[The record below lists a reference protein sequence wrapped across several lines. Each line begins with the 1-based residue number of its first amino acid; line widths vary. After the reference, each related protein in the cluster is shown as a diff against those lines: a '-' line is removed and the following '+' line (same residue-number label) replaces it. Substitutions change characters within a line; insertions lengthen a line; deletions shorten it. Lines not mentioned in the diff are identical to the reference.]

1 MAFDSFSI
9 QTKERMCFLDITQKV
24 REIVLREGIAEGV
37 CTVFVPHTTAGITIN
52 EAADPDVVRDIRMM
66 LAKLVPENENFR
78 HAEGNSDA
86 HICASLMGSSVS
98 IPITRGRMT
107 FGTWQGIFF
116 CEFDG
121 PRTRSVHVQVH
132 G

>member
-9 QTKERMCFLDITQKV
+9 QTKERMCFIDITQKV
-24 REIVLREGIAEGV
+24 EEIVLREGIAEGV

-52 EAADPDVVRDIRMM
+52 EAADPDVFRDIRMM

-86 HICASLMGSSVS
+86 HIRASLMGSSVS
-98 IPITRGRMT
+98 IPITKGRMT
-107 FGTWQGIFF
+107 LGTWQGIFF

-121 PRTRSVHVQVH
+121 PRTRSVQVQVH